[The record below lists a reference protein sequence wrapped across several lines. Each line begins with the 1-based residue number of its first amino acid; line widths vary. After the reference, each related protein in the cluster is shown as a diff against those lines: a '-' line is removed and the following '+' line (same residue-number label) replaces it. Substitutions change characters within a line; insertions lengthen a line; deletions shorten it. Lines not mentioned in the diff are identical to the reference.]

1 MRTIAI
7 ALALLAL
14 GAPAARA
21 EETAPGVTDLSAAR
35 AGNIEVGD
43 IVEALAV
50 PRGTRIQA
58 AAPPTVR
65 LPVYFESNSAKLTPE
80 AETLLQKV
88 SVALKSNELGTFR
101 FAIEGH
107 TDDVGGDGYNQSLSE
122 RRANAVKAYL
132 LAQGVSEER
141 LRARGLGEAKPV
153 APNQDD
159 SGRQRNRRVEVVNLG
174 EK

>member
-1 MRTIAI
+1 MRRIAV
-7 ALALLAL
+7 ALALLGL
-14 GAPAARA
+14 GASLARA
-21 EETAPGVTDLSAAR
+21 DETAPGVTDLSAAR

-80 AETLLQKV
+80 AEALLGKV
-88 SVALKSNELGTFR
+88 SVALESNELGAFQ

-122 RRANAVKAYL
+122 RRASAVKAYL
-132 LAQGVSEER
+132 LAQGVPEGR
-141 LRARGLGEAKPV
+141 LRSRGLGEAKPV
-153 APNQDD
+153 APNQDEG
-159 SGRQRNRRVEVVNLG
+159 GRQRNRRVELVNLG